1 MTKKK
6 HGGKAGN
13 PQKPTG
19 PSVTRVLA
27 DPIDAD
33 HPSSLASARRAAEK
47 TMADMR
53 RLLDEKNFS
62 SIEEANE
69 FIEGLMASSGGQI
82 PDVAPRTDVER
93 AQDIMYE
100 AWGTSSRKKRADL
113 AKYAL
118 EISPDCA
125 DAYALLAAETA
136 KSLSEKADLFEQGV
150 RAGERALGKEFL
162 EEAAGGFWGLIET
175 RPYMRARL
183 GLASSLWGLA
193 QRSAAIEHAREMLR
207 LNPSDHQGVRDVLLE
222 WLLTEGKDEEAGAL
236 LKRYEGDASADWL
249 YGRALHALRTG
260 GRSAKADRLLRE
272 AMEENAFV
280 PAYLLDEKKPPE
292 HGPELIELGGES
304 EAMEY
309 ADGCQGIWYFTPGAL
324 EWVKEVRDAMEA
336 TRVQPGRR

>member
-1 MTKKK
+1 
-6 HGGKAGN
+6 
-13 PQKPTG
+13 
-19 PSVTRVLA
+19 
-27 DPIDAD
+27 
-33 HPSSLASARRAAEK
+33 
-47 TMADMR
+47 MADMR
-53 RLLDEKNFS
+53 RLLEEKNFS

-193 QRSAAIEHAREMLR
+193 QCSAAIEHAREMLR
-207 LNPSDHQGVRDVLLE
+207 LNPDDNQGVRDVLLE
-222 WLLTEGKDEEAGAL
+222 WLLTEGKNEEAGAL
-236 LKRYEGDASADWL
+236 LKCYEGDASADWL

-272 AMEENAFV
+272 AMEENALV
-280 PAYLLDEKKPPE
+280 PAYLLADAAAWAFIDVPPAHPAISAPVALAATGRAKAATNQTIEKLVAAGVLEPISAAKRNRAW
-292 HGPELIELGGES
+292 
-304 EAMEY
+304 EAV
-309 ADGCQGIWYFTPGAL
+309 GSL
-324 EWVKEVRDAMEA
+324 EVVEGLEE
-336 TRVQPGRR
+336 GRSA